1 MNKLAIIGIGV
12 VLGLALTL
20 GAWFIVDQN
29 YTYQGVVI
37 DPPARAPDFTLS
49 DQNGNAFRLSDQRG
63 KTVLLFF
70 GYTNCPDVCP
80 TTMANLRQALT
91 QLGSKDVQVIFIT
104 VDPGRDTPEKVQA
117 YASQF
122 DPSFI
127 GLSGSMA
134 ELEPV
139 WTAYGVYRELG
150 PADAN
155 GNYDVSHTAR
165 VTVIDPKGDLRLSI
179 NTDATWQDIVHDLRL
194 LLKEG

>member
-1 MNKLAIIGIGV
+1 MDRKLAWVGIGLMALIGV
-12 VLGLALTL
+12 AVLATVALRR
-20 GAWFIVDQN
+20 
-29 YTYQGVVI
+29 
-37 DPPARAPDFTLS
+37 PPQYFATVYEPKAAPEIALPTAS
-49 DQNGNAFRLSDQRG
+49 GGSFRLSELKG
-63 KTVLLFF
+63 KAVLIFF
-70 GYTNCPDVCP
+70 GFTNCPDVCP

-91 QLGSKDVQVIFIT
+91 QLGSKDVQVVFIT